1 LNVQVNEVPIG
12 NTVASFQKRDKD
24 TTITMTTIFGTP
36 KASASFLVAQA
47 TAAVFVAIVFNAAIG
62 FKDGSSALAFYGVY
76 HREPWNQFI
85 HFFGVPLI
93 IWTIFI
99 MIAHLPL
106 PFFGKFDIK
115 IPFCKRHALS
125 WATLVT
131 VGYMIFFLMI
141 DLFGG
146 VLYFPVLYF
155 MYVSAVN
162 LMIRDQESANK
173 KQDDASNWMGT
184 GLLLKYAVVLH
195 VLAWYVQIH
204 PGHGIIEGAKPA
216 VMKSFGGALTSA
228 PLFAFYEG
236 LWFLGINKGLEER
249 TNELVAEYTAE
260 LCAAG
265 ASMRVCD
272 SLV

>member
-1 LNVQVNEVPIG
+1 
-12 NTVASFQKRDKD
+12 
-24 TTITMTTIFGTP
+24 MTTIFGTP

>member
-1 LNVQVNEVPIG
+1 VIRGHRSEKLNFFLPGASCIDASHLSSSVTSDPQQHATLNVQVNEVPIG

-162 LMIRDQESANK
+162 LMIRDQQAAYK
-173 KQDDASNWMGT
+173 KQDEASNWMGT

-204 PGHGIIEGAKPA
+204 PGHALIEGE
-216 VMKSFGGALTSA
+216 SNF
-228 PLFAFYEG
+228 EG
-236 LWFLGINKGLEER
+236 
-249 TNELVAEYTAE
+249 VAC
-260 LCAAG
+260 L
-265 ASMRVCD
+265 
-272 SLV
+272 LNQ